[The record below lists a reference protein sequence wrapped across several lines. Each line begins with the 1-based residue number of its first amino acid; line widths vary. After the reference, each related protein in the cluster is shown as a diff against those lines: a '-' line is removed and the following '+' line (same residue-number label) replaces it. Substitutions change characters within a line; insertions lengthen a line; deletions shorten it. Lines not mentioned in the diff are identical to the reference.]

1 MKRET
6 KQRYADLKKEYEAY
20 KNYPLKLNLK
30 RGVLGKDQL
39 KLSEPLLTSLKGNDS
54 FISEDGTDIRNYGN
68 LTGIS
73 EAKTLFAEMLDVA
86 RDEVIVGG
94 NSSLQLMY
102 IVLSSY
108 ILQEKN
114 AAEGENKKRKLLC
127 PSPGYDRHFALAEYL
142 GFELISIDLLQDGP
156 DMKNVKKLVAAD
168 KSIKGIWCVPTYSNP
183 TGITY
188 SAEIVQELAEMETA
202 AEDFL
207 ILWDNAY
214 LVHHLTND
222 HEVVDNILEACKQA
236 GHPNRPW
243 LFCSTS
249 KITFPGAG
257 VAAVASS
264 KENRDW
270 LSEQL
275 SYQTIGFDKIN
286 QMRHVK
292 FLKDKQHV
300 LEHMEK
306 HAAILKPKFD
316 LIAKKLERYFGDD
329 SDIQWTEPKGG
340 YFVHITTPD
349 GCAEKTV
356 RALDNIGVQLTK
368 ANAAYPYGKN
378 PKDNSIRLAP
388 TPVSLDELNQA
399 MDRICL
405 CLEMIALGK
414 RYTDQKQG

>member
-1 MKRET
+1 MKKET

-20 KNYPLKLNLK
+20 KKHPLKLNLK
-30 RGVLGKDQL
+30 RGVPGKDQL
-39 KLSEPLLTSLKGNDS
+39 KLSEPLLTSLNDNDS

-68 LTGIS
+68 LTGLS
-73 EAKTLFAEMLDVA
+73 EAKTLFAEMLDVT

-114 AAEGENKKRKLLC
+114 TDRGENEKRKLLC

-142 GFELISIDLLQDGP
+142 GFELIPIDLLEDGP
-156 DMKNVKKLVAAD
+156 DMKNVKKLAAAD

-183 TGITY
+183 TGVTY
-188 SAEIVQELAEMETA
+188 SAEVVQELAEMETA

-214 LVHHLTND
+214 VVHHLTSD

-236 GHPNRPW
+236 DHPNRPW

-275 SYQTIGFDKIN
+275 SYQTIGFDKMN

-300 LEHMEK
+300 LKHMEK

-316 LIAKKLERYFGDD
+316 LIVKKLERHFGDD

-405 CLEMIALGK
+405 CLEMIALEK
-414 RYTDQKQG
+414 RYTDQKQR